1 MSIETTETFA
11 ELAIPVNPFPGLR
24 PFDFDES
31 HLFFGRDGQSEQ
43 LISKLGRTRFLAVVG
58 TSGSGKSSLVRAG
71 LMPALLGGFMSSAG
85 SNWRIAVA
93 RPGNDPVGNL
103 ARALNDPAVFGSDV
117 QENAALQTAL
127 AEATLQRGSRGLI
140 DTVRQALMTENEN
153 VLVIVD
159 QFEELFRFAR
169 VAKDAKYV
177 NEAAAFVKLL
187 LEAARQRELPIYVV
201 LTMRSDYLGDCSQ
214 FWGLPEAIN
223 ESQYL
228 IPRLTRDQLR
238 EAMTGPISV
247 AHGRITPRL
256 VARLL
261 NDVGDDQDQL
271 PVLQHLLMRI
281 WDEAKE
287 KRLYIETTENGKT
300 VRIPHKNV
308 HHGDALDVCCCD
320 AVEGMARALSVHA
333 DEAFN
338 ELPNDRSRQV
348 AESIFKALTEKGTDN
363 REIRRPV
370 TLGELSA
377 VVDASESEIVTV
389 IETFRRPG
397 RSFLVPAAGVE
408 LQSKSLIDISHESLI
423 RGWARLKGWVDEE
436 ARSARIYLRV
446 AETAVL
452 WSEGGAGLW
461 RDPDLQV
468 ALAWREKS
476 KPNETWARRYHPQFP
491 LAMSFL
497 DKSVAERDADAR
509 REEERRKR
517 EIRRTRLTALVFA
530 IGCLASVIAGTI
542 AFAQSRKAIA
552 AKNEADVQKN
562 IALQAKADALG
573 LRDEANYLKGVAEHN
588 LIEIS
593 DQKTK
598 TDKALTEL
606 KTQKRATDTALAEA
620 NRQRTVAQVALQR
633 QTGEALKGQGLSAL
647 KEGKETEALDYFNQL
662 HQHAQKTRE
671 PSGDIFALTS
681 IADIYR
687 DRVPIFLFLSD
698 LTDGNQFDDS
708 DDSDTA
714 KAMKQYAQMYMLSS
728 TKDKDEETMIQEMRA
743 NNQLATEKYLAAL
756 AANKNVS
763 DRESGARQGYIY
775 QNLGDLALTSTPE
788 ELQISPN
795 DRRSNSDAVFE
806 AHRKEVFERAM
817 EHYAHARDAYRDAQL
832 YSDEAEMLRKM
843 ASVKYAER
851 RKNKQA
857 TAEQGPEQTL
867 TRSGGPFPA
876 ALMEVINLYEQ
887 AAASFKLAGK
897 PLRQA
902 VMFLAIAEIYK
913 DLPKEHRMRRNAIR
927 YLQHARD
934 IYRTQKNFARQVS
947 TDEELAK
954 AYADAS
960 NTDNQILALK
970 DALAAQRNITAT
982 TKSDSARAESERR
995 VSTLV
1000 NNIGE
1005 LLHESAEDK
1014 DETAVNQF
1022 FADVLNGS
1030 SGLDRANLL
1039 SAIAQFYKQHGDTD
1053 SAVRYLSQKREVYNQ
1068 LGNGIE
1074 EGNTFYEIGTMYND
1088 ADKTVDASK
1097 AFSDAFDS
1105 YRNSRDKLKD
1115 YQNSHQVVANLLVI
1129 ARNLATTDQQKSI
1142 AVYEE
1147 TIRISF
1153 ASQLLIYNV
1162 IPAMQGLGELYLEM
1176 KTEEGNAKARQLFQ
1190 TTIDA
1195 YVAVRS
1201 ESEPDLRATVGDVY
1215 KKVGDKVQARAA
1227 YDRALA
1233 MYSTKEFGSYRH
1245 IEVLRKIGTLVTEGT
1260 EQTLGTFY
1268 LKDADAA
1275 RQAGDA
1281 ARQALSLELAGGF
1294 YRDTS
1299 EGAKAFEYYEQ
1310 ARALYHS
1317 AGLKLKEVSLL
1328 RTLAMMYEIKGDKQ
1342 KAKDLRRQADQ
1353 LEPPPATP

>member
-93 RPGNDPVGNL
+93 RPGNDPIGNL

-117 QENAALQTAL
+117 HENAALQTAL

-140 DTVRQALMTENEN
+140 DTVRQALMTPNEN

-247 AHGRITPRL
+247 AHGQITPRL

-348 AESIFKALTEKGTDN
+348 AESIFKTLTEKGTDN

-389 IETFRRPG
+389 IETFRSPG

-476 KPNETWARRYHPQFP
+476 KPNETWARRYHPQFS
-491 LAMSFL
+491 LAMTFL

-552 AKNEADVQKN
+552 AKNDALEQKRRAL
-562 IALQAKADALG
+562 IAESTALG
-573 LRDEANYLKGVAEHN
+573 LRDEANRLKGVAEQN
-588 LIEIS
+588 LIEIR
-593 DQKTK
+593 DQKTR

-606 KTQKRATDTALAEA
+606 KTQKQATDTALAEA

-698 LTDGNQFDDS
+698 LTDSNQFDDS
-708 DDSDTA
+708 DDGDTA
-714 KAMKQYAQMYMLSS
+714 KAMKQYVQMYMLSS
-728 TKDKDEETMIQEMRA
+728 TKDKDEETMIREMRA

-763 DRESGARQGYIY
+763 GRESAARQGYIY
-775 QNLGDLALTSTPE
+775 QNLGDLALTSNPE
-788 ELQISPN
+788 ELELSPN
-795 DRRSNSDAVFE
+795 DRRSNSDAVIE
-806 AHRKEVFERAM
+806 AQRKEAFERAIAL
-817 EHYAHARDAYRDAQL
+817 YAAAREAYREAQL
-832 YSDEAEMLRKM
+832 HSDEAEMLRKT
-843 ASVKYAER
+843 ASVTYLEWR
-851 RKNKQA
+851 RNKPA
-857 TAEQGPEQTL
+857 TPEQGPEQSL
-867 TRSGGPFPA
+867 TRSGPVFPA
-876 ALMEVINLYEQ
+876 ALMEVVNLYEQ

-913 DLPKEHRMRRNAIR
+913 DLPKDNRTRRRAIR
-927 YLQHARD
+927 YLQQARD

-947 TDEELAK
+947 ADEELAK
-954 AYADAS
+954 AYGEAS
-960 NTDNQILALK
+960 DTDNQIMALK
-970 DALAAQRNITAT
+970 DALTAQRNITPT
-982 TKSDSARAESERR
+982 TKSDSPRAESERR
-995 VSTLV
+995 VSTFV
-1000 NNIGE
+1000 NSIAE
-1005 LLHESAEDK
+1005 LLHESA

-1022 FADVLNGS
+1022 FADELNSS
-1030 SGLDRANLL
+1030 SGLDRTNLL
-1039 SAIAQFYKQHGDTD
+1039 AAIAQFYKQHGDSD
-1053 SAVRYLSQKREVYNQ
+1053 SAIRYLSQKREVYKQ

-1074 EGNTFYEIGTMYND
+1074 EGNTFYEIGTMYSD
-1088 ADKTVDASK
+1088 AEKTVDASK
-1097 AFSDAFDS
+1097 AFGEAFDS
-1105 YRNSRDKLKD
+1105 YRGSRDKLN
-1115 YQNSHQVVANLLVI
+1115 QNSHQVVANLLVI
-1129 ARNLATTDQQKSI
+1129 ARNLAATDQQKSI

-1147 TIRISF
+1147 IMRICF
-1153 ASQLLIYNV
+1153 ATPNLIYNV
-1162 IPAMQGLGELYLEM
+1162 VPAMQGLGEIYLEM

-1190 TTIDA
+1190 STIDT
-1195 YVAVRS
+1195 YVAARS

-1233 MYSTKEFGSYRH
+1233 IYTAKEFGSYRH
-1245 IEVLRKIGTLVTEGT
+1245 IEVLRKIGVLVTEGT

-1268 LKDADAA
+1268 LKDAEAA
-1275 RQAGDA
+1275 GQAGDA
-1281 ARQALSLELAGGF
+1281 ARQALSLELAGSF

-1299 EGAKAFEYYEQ
+1299 EGTKAYEYYEQ
-1310 ARALYHS
+1310 SRALYHS
-1317 AGLKLKEVSLL
+1317 AGLKSKEVTVL
-1328 RTLAMMYEIKGDKQ
+1328 RTLASMYEIKGDKQ

-1353 LEPPPATP
+1353 LDPPPSTP